1 MVTSIATQSIVIK
14 CKLKKS
20 ILLGNYEFYYAA
32 GLIGKLTGQT
42 FDFDVSPEEMSAA
55 AQEALKNY
63 TPKDD
68 REEYL
73 VHIFSNYKPDEE
85 KNEQMKEL
93 FSCGL
98 TENAIWQE

>member
-1 MVTSIATQSIVIK
+1 
-14 CKLKKS
+14 
-20 ILLGNYEFYYAA
+20 
-32 GLIGKLTGQT
+32 
-42 FDFDVSPEEMSAA
+42 MSAA
-55 AQEALKNY
+55 AQEALENY

-73 VHIFSNYKPDEE
+73 AHIFSNYKPDEE

-93 FSCGL
+93 FSWGL